1 MTKRTTTPN
10 LCLKSRLDM
19 ASAKRVHA
27 QNPVFRRRG
36 DDHLQLVIDENLSL
50 CQMTMGVKI
59 EDAKNASV
67 KAHGRVDVLEDRVM
81 RLDDPEVGK
90 VTKLWDDREY
100 VQKAVRRILVYMF
113 FSVALAGGAGYYLR
127 PDPVLDKMALKQAIK
142 DAVVELKKSGDV
154 P

>member
-1 MTKRTTTPN
+1 
-10 LCLKSRLDM
+10 
-19 ASAKRVHA
+19 
-27 QNPVFRRRG
+27 
-36 DDHLQLVIDENLSL
+36 
-50 CQMTMGVKI
+50 
-59 EDAKNASV
+59 
-67 KAHGRVDVLEDRVM
+67 M